1 MPIRTINFRTLDL
14 NLLRVLDEVLSERSL
29 TRAARNLAM
38 TQPAVSNAIKRL
50 RDVVGDDL
58 VQRAGFGVEPT
69 PKALALWP
77 AIRSALAGLQQ
88 SLAPGEFDPAMS
100 DATFV
105 LAMADATAALLVPG
119 LVEILEQEAPNISMR
134 VLPLTTRDP
143 RRLLDED
150 VIDVAVGYF
159 PAVMA
164 AATALAQSSG
174 GALDSGGAAF
184 EHERLYSGEY
194 VCVMRR
200 EHPLAKLTQASNG
213 AKKSSKPVMSLAQ
226 FCDAQHLLV
235 SFSGKPF
242 GFVDEALA
250 GLGKK
255 RRIVWTVNQFF
266 TAGQVV
272 AKSNLL
278 TVLPRHFVRV
288 ADSAGDLVERE
299 LPFVMPQVH
308 VDSLWHH
315 RKTSIGAHRWLRQAI
330 SRAAQ
335 QAFAQR

>member
-1 MPIRTINFRTLDL
+1 MLKRSINFRTLDL

-50 RDVVGDDL
+50 RDVLGDDL

-105 LAMADATAALLVPG
+105 MAMADATAAELVPA

-143 RRLLDED
+143 RRLLDD
-150 VIDVAVGYF
+150 DQVDVAVGYF
-159 PAVMA
+159 PAVLA
-164 AATALAQSSG
+164 AITAQAQSAG
-174 GALDSGGAAF
+174 GTLASGGAAF
-184 EHERLYSGEY
+184 EHERLYNGEY

-200 EHPLAKLTQASNG
+200 DHPLAKITPSASG
-213 AKKSSKPVMSLAQ
+213 TKKTNKPALSLAQ
-226 FCDAQHLLV
+226 FCDAHHLLV

-255 RRIVWTVNQFF
+255 RRIVLTVNQFF
-266 TAGQVV
+266 TAGRVV
-272 AKSNLL
+272 AQSNLL

-288 ADSAGDLVERE
+288 ADSAGDLVVRE
-299 LPFVMPQVH
+299 LPFVMPMVH

-315 RKTSIGAHRWLRQAI
+315 RKTNIGAHRWLRQAI

-335 QAFAQR
+335 QAFSQR

>member
-1 MPIRTINFRTLDL
+1 MPTRPINFRTLDL

-50 RDVVGDDL
+50 RNVVDDDL

-69 PKALALWP
+69 PRALALWP
-77 AIRSALAGLQQ
+77 AIRTALAGLQQ
-88 SLAPGEFDPAMS
+88 SLAPGEFDPALS

-105 LAMADATAALLVPG
+105 LAMADATAAELVPG
-119 LVEILEQEAPNISMR
+119 LVALLEQEAPSISMR

-143 RRLLDED
+143 RRLLDEEL
-150 VIDVAVGYF
+150 IDIAVGYF
-159 PAVMA
+159 PAVLA
-164 AATALAQSSG
+164 ALTAQAQSTG
-174 GALDSGGAAF
+174 GSLGSGGAAF
-184 EHERLYSGEY
+184 EHERLYNGEY

-200 EHPLAKLTQASNG
+200 QHPLAKITQSATGSR
-213 AKKSSKPVMSLAQ
+213 KFSKPALSLAQ
-226 FCDAQHLLV
+226 FCEAHHLLV

-250 GLGKK
+250 GLGKG

-266 TAGQVV
+266 TAGRVV
-272 AKSNLL
+272 ANSNLL

-288 ADSAGDLVERE
+288 ADVAGELVVRE

-315 RKTSIGAHRWLRQAI
+315 RKTSMGAHRWLRHAI

-335 QAFAQR
+335 QAFSQR

>member
-1 MPIRTINFRTLDL
+1 MPIHSINFRTLDL

-50 RDVVGDDL
+50 RDVLGDDL

-88 SLAPGEFDPAMS
+88 ALAPGEFDPAQS
-100 DATFV
+100 EATFV
-105 LAMADATAALLVPG
+105 LAMADATAAELVPG
-119 LVEILEQEAPNISMR
+119 LVALLEREAPYISMR

-143 RRLLDED
+143 RRMLDEE

-159 PAVMA
+159 PAVLA
-164 AATALAQSSG
+164 AVTALAQSSG
-174 GALDSGGAAF
+174 GTLGSSGAAF
-184 EHERLYSGEY
+184 EHERLYNGEY

-200 EHPLAKLTQASNG
+200 EHPLAKITQATTSSKKSRKPALSLTQ
-213 AKKSSKPVMSLAQ
+213 
-226 FCDAQHLLV
+226 FCEAHHLLV

-250 GLGKK
+250 GLGRK

-266 TAGQVV
+266 TAGRVV
-272 AKSNLL
+272 ANSNLL

-288 ADSAGDLVERE
+288 ADGAGELVVRE

-315 RKTSIGAHRWLRQAI
+315 RKTGLGAHRWLRQAI

-335 QAFAQR
+335 QAFSQR